1 MQNRNLGHI
10 RVALLAAGLL
20 LPATIAQAETIFG
33 LTSSNRIVQFQSTA
47 PATTISNRAIT
58 GLAAGDTLLGL
69 DRRPVDRQLYALGSS
84 GNVYRLSL
92 TPAAYVATNLGAVSA
107 TLTGNSYGIDFNPT
121 VDRLRVVSDAN
132 QNLRINTNT
141 MPPVT
146 LVDGA
151 LTLNG
156 QTPFDLLAVAYTNSR
171 PGATTTRLFGIDA
184 LSGGLVRSTN
194 ANAGTYVTTDLLGG
208 SYQSLGLQFDNAQ
221 ILGFDISG
229 NSGLGYFNFGSDLYG
244 VSLATGAPTLL
255 GGIGAGSL
263 VGLAAGAVPEPQS
276 WALLIAG
283 FGLVGAAQR
292 RRRLAPAR
300 AAA

>member
-1 MQNRNLGHI
+1 MFTTISGRL
-10 RVALLAAGLL
+10 RAALLLAAVAA
-20 LPATIAQAETIFG
+20 PAANADTIYG
-33 LTSSNRIVQFQSTA
+33 LTSANRIVAFNA
-47 PATTISNRAIT
+47 ATPGSTISNRAIT
-58 GLAAGDTLLGL
+58 GLASGDTLLGI

-92 TPAAYVATNLGAVSA
+92 TPSAYVATNLGALSA
-107 TLTGNSYGIDFNPT
+107 SLTGNSYGIDFNPT
-121 VDRLRVVSDAN
+121 VDRLRLVSDAN

-141 MPPVT
+141 MPPAT
-146 LVDGA
+146 ITDSA

-184 LSGGLVRSTN
+184 RSGGLVRSTN
-194 ANAGTYVTTDLLGG
+194 ANAGTYVTTDLMGG
-208 SYQSLGLQFDNAQ
+208 TYQSLGLPLDNAQ
-221 ILGFDISG
+221 MLGFDISG
-229 NSGLGYFNFGSDLYG
+229 NSGRGYFNFGSDLYG
-244 VSLATGAPTLL
+244 INLATGAPTLL
-255 GGIGAGSL
+255 GNIGAGSL

-292 RRRLAPAR
+292 RRRLVPAR